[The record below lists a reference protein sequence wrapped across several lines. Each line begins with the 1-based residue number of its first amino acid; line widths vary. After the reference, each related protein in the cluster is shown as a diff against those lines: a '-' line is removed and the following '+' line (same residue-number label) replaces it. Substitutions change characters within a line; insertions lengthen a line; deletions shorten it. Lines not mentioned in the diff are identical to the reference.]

1 MSDDDDFE
9 VLPIGNDWAFL
20 TSGKPW
26 EPCRWCGRDEQPGDV
41 DRLEDISMARVRH
54 RGVEWA
60 ECAFCAMAIGD
71 LGDDADPDEIR
82 RLSVLYDASYI
93 DGGYR

>member
-1 MSDDDDFE
+1 
-9 VLPIGNDWAFL
+9 
-20 TSGKPW
+20 
-26 EPCRWCGRDEQPGDV
+26 
-41 DRLEDISMARVRH
+41 MARVRH